1 MRIAKFIGGMVVCA
15 IGCWTTLN
23 AIGEIFG
30 WPWARLLAGVA
41 AFIVGSVWAAN
52 NSGKDAP

>member
-1 MRIAKFIGGMVVCA
+1 MRVVKFIGGMMVSA
-15 IGCWTTLN
+15 IGGWTILN

-30 WPWARLLAGVA
+30 WPWARLLSGVA
-41 AFIVGSVWAAN
+41 TLIVGSVWAAN